1 MAYKLTYPYIGNQ
14 ALIVSDRVH
23 LHARTDAV
31 LILGK
36 NAVGISSTDKVAIE
50 SGNLV
55 VLESNKIE
63 LGKDASHPVVYGD
76 QLNNN
81 INDFLS
87 SIKQC
92 GDSLTKVSE
101 SDLANMASV
110 IVSVGNILKNSS
122 EKFRS
127 QLSGSLSNTTFVK

>member
-14 ALIVSDRVH
+14 ALIISDRVH
-23 LHARTDAV
+23 LHARKDAI

-36 NAVGISSTDKVAIE
+36 NAVGISSTNKVAIE

-63 LGKDASHPVVYGD
+63 LGKDAIHPLIYGD
-76 QLNNN
+76 KMNSDMDN
-81 INDFLS
+81 FLS
-87 SIKQC
+87 SVRDC

-110 IVSVGNILKNSS
+110 LVSIGNILKNSS

-127 QLSGSLSNTTFVK
+127 QLSGSLSNTAFVK